1 MHSQAYT
8 PLHSQAYNPSHSL
21 PYTPL
26 HSQAAIRDLS
36 DLLLLWTQVSILFS
50 TLLRIFFSVFSIP
63 FNILSKIY
71 CYMPVPKRGL
81 SSYGLSKP
89 MENSVK
95 TTKANSIE
103 AVNDAIVQKPLHIS
117 KPAADISEKP
127 KQAKPS
133 HSFMCLRARA
143 LWPNWLLCTMYT

>member
-1 MHSQAYT
+1 MCNRRPRRA
-8 PLHSQAYNPSHSL
+8 PLCYCCPSH
-21 PYTPL
+21 
-26 HSQAAIRDLS
+26 
-36 DLLLLWTQVSILFS
+36 LLLLCELLLILTQESILFS
-50 TLLRIFFSVFSIP
+50 TLLRIFFSIP
-63 FNILSKIY
+63 FNILSKINRL
-71 CYMPVPKRGL
+71 VPKRGW
-81 SSYGLSKP
+81 SSYSLSKP

-103 AVNDAIVQKPLHIS
+103 AVNGAVVQKPLHIS

>member
-1 MHSQAYT
+1 M
-8 PLHSQAYNPSHSL
+8 
-21 PYTPL
+21 
-26 HSQAAIRDLS
+26 
-36 DLLLLWTQVSILFS
+36 TQESILFS
-50 TLLRIFFSVFSIP
+50 TLLRIFFSIP

-71 CYMPVPKRGL
+71 CYIPVPKRGL

-95 TTKANSIE
+95 TTKANSIKT
-103 AVNDAIVQKPLHIS
+103 VNDAIVQKPLHIS

-133 HSFMCLRARA
+133 HSFMCLRTRA
-143 LWPNWLLCTMYT
+143 FWPDWLLCTM

>member
-1 MHSQAYT
+1 MCNRRPRRA
-8 PLHSQAYNPSHSL
+8 PLCYCCPSH
-21 PYTPL
+21 
-26 HSQAAIRDLS
+26 
-36 DLLLLWTQVSILFS
+36 LLLLCELLLILTQESILFS
-50 TLLRIFFSVFSIP
+50 TLLRILFSVFFSIP
-63 FNILSKIY
+63 FSILSKTY
-71 CYMPVPKRGL
+71 CYMLVPKRGL